1 MKVSRRDFIK
11 KGADLSV
18 ATGLAGLLVST
29 SAGANESKSISQ
41 AVNPKR
47 RYERKISIQKL
58 TLKSFAKYGSFGN
71 MLDPTPPKLG
81 AVPIEFFRD
90 MVPLDMGDKTLA
102 SFSAARVHPR
112 PPIINVMEHHST
124 CCEGI
129 MSIDA
134 DIFMF
139 VGVATAKGQDPIEN
153 IEVFDVPKGT
163 FVSLLPGT
171 WHHGPFV
178 RDGKVANI
186 LIVLPRRTYVN
197 DCTIFEIPEEDH
209 IEIVGA

>member
-11 KGADLSV
+11 KGADISV
-18 ATGLAGLLVST
+18 ATGLAGLLVSA
-29 SAGANESKSISQ
+29 SAGANEPKLISQ
-41 AVNPKR
+41 ATNLKR
-47 RYERKISIQKL
+47 RYKRKVSIQKL
-58 TLKSFAKYGSFGN
+58 TLKSFGKYGSFGN
-71 MLDPTPPKLG
+71 MLDPETTKLG
-81 AVPIEFFRD
+81 APPIEFYRD
-90 MVPLDMGDKTLA
+90 MVPLDLGDKTLA
-102 SFSAARVHPR
+102 SFSSARVWPR
-112 PPIINVMEHHST
+112 PPVINVMECHST

-153 IEVFDVPKGT
+153 IEVFDVPRGT
-163 FVSLLPGT
+163 FISLLPGT

-178 RDGKVANI
+178 RDGKIANI

-197 DCTIFEIPEEDH
+197 DCTTFEIPEEDH
-209 IEIVGA
+209 IEIIGA